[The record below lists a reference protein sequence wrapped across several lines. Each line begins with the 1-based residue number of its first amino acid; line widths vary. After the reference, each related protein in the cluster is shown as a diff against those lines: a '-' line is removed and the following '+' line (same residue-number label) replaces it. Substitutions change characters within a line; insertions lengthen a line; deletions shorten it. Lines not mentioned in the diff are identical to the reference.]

1 MHLARLSL
9 MATNLQPIII
19 MEPNLMCS
27 NEKDFNSFRF
37 DNINSPQLAGATDL
51 LIQTDIGLGQILYAL
66 TKDKF
71 NTHQIWMTASAFR
84 IPLQDSSV
92 DATVC
97 IRLSHHIVTAKQR
110 ESLLVELLRVSQR
123 FVIMTYFDYH
133 SIKNKLRRV
142 RKKKS
147 KLTMTKSQISE
158 LAAAHGAE
166 LVANP
171 PLSLIGSGHRYALVV
186 KNHN

>member
-19 MEPNLMCS
+19 MELNLMCS

-71 NTHQIWMTASAFR
+71 
-84 IPLQDSSV
+84 DG
-92 DATVC
+92 
-97 IRLSHHIVTAKQR
+97 
-110 ESLLVELLRVSQR
+110 LVKSP
-123 FVIMTYFDYH
+123 
-133 SIKNKLRRV
+133 KNANF
-142 RKKKS
+142 
-147 KLTMTKSQISE
+147 QISH
-158 LAAAHGAE
+158 LMI
-166 LVANP
+166 
-171 PLSLIGSGHRYALVV
+171 SIGYETEI
-186 KNHN
+186 